1 MSKFTIKKLPPIKL
15 TDLLRKRKTNLKDF
29 LASTGIISYVT
40 LSQKCDKMGVSPPP
54 EEDFQSAAGA
64 PVSSPQEGIVVLDPP
79 ALLKDTGKKIQ
90 VDVKVDPPAVAEPQ
104 PIIAEDVKS
113 DVDTTESI
121 NIPTQKSSKKKKEL
135 ASNGP

>member
-29 LASTGIISYVT
+29 LASTGITSYVT
-40 LSQKCDKMGVSPPP
+40 LSQKCDKMGVSPPS
-54 EEDFQSAAGA
+54 EEDFQSVAGA

-113 DVDTTESI
+113 DVDTAESI
-121 NIPTQKSSKKKKEL
+121 SIPTQKSSKKKKEL
-135 ASNGP
+135 ASNDP